1 MILKNRQ
8 YTKIL
13 FLLVLVISTFGLFM
27 VLDASRVW
35 AKYLYQDSW
44 YFFKRQLVFFVLGW
58 LLFLAGYKLKAEL
71 IFKYIDIVLII
82 SLVLLGLVLIPGLGQ
97 MKNGSRSWFGI
108 GAFGFQPSEIF
119 KITYLVYSAKFLYLN
134 YQKSVKLKA
143 LLPLFLVGGLGFVL
157 TMLEPDFG
165 TALVT
170 VMGLSMQVF
179 LTKLKARYF
188 VGLGFIA
195 LAGITVLIIA
205 EPYRFLRITA
215 FLDPY
220 KDPLGAGFQ
229 IIQSLYAL
237 GPSGLSGLGINNS
250 MQKHFY
256 LPEPQTDFIFAIIVE
271 EFGLIGAFILL
282 LAYGLLFY
290 YSYKQAL
297 ISSSVFSCY
306 LKTGLINVI
315 LIQTLINLGVVVG
328 ILPVTGIT
336 LPLVSYGGTSL
347 VTTLF
352 SLGIIVS
359 KGDINEVNIIR
370 REQRGTS
377 FSRLSGF
384 GLFPR
389 FRKRNRAN
397 KHRQEGE

>member
-1 MILKNRQ
+1 MIMKSKQ
-8 YTKIL
+8 YSKIL
-13 FLLVLVISTFGLFM
+13 FILVLVISTFGLFM
-27 VLDASRVW
+27 VLDASQVW
-35 AKYLYQDSW
+35 AKYLYDDSW

-58 LLFLAGYKLKAEL
+58 LLFLAGYKLKTEI
-71 IFKYIDIVLII
+71 IFKYIDILLII
-82 SLVLLGLVLIPGLGQ
+82 SLILLGLVLIPGLGQ

-119 KITYLVYSAKFLYLN
+119 KITFLIYSAKFLYLN
-134 YQKSVKLKA
+134 YQKSVKLRA
-143 LLPLFLVGGLGFVL
+143 LLPLFLVGGLGFLL

-170 VMGLSMQVF
+170 IMGLSMQVF

-188 VGLGFIA
+188 VGLGC
-195 LAGITVLIIA
+195 LAIGGITILIVA

-271 EFGLIGAFILL
+271 EFGLIGAIILL
-282 LAYGLLFY
+282 FAYGLLFY

-297 ISSSVFSCY
+297 ASSSVFSCY

-352 SLGIIVS
+352 SLGIIVNKGETNEDHLTRGGQWRTS
-359 KGDINEVNIIR
+359 LSSTSGCGLFQRFKKRGDSRQRRQKGD
-370 REQRGTS
+370 
-377 FSRLSGF
+377 
-384 GLFPR
+384 
-389 FRKRNRAN
+389 
-397 KHRQEGE
+397 